1 MGVKIGYI
9 KWMKNPLENDW
20 VNILVTSEVK
30 GSRVPALDFVS
41 KS

>member
-1 MGVKIGYI
+1 MDEESFRK
-9 KWMKNPLENDW
+9 LNDW